1 MSYISL
7 ILITVDI
14 PMTCFSFGTLMTAA
28 LEWEGIPAYIIGIA
42 RGISAVIGIAA
53 TVLYPVLQFH
63 ISAIRTGLWS
73 IWSQVQTHKSL

>member
-1 MSYISL
+1 
-7 ILITVDI
+7 
-14 PMTCFSFGTLMTAA
+14 MTAT
-28 LEWEGIPAYIIGIA
+28 LEWEGIPAYVIGIA

-73 IWSQVQTHKSL
+73 IWSQVQTHK